1 MNQPLPRHSGTRFV
15 KMEMSSYCVTCMN
28 NRLAGILLFSSV
40 VLCIGTT
47 ARAQDADSLVQKGQL
62 LRQENGRYIRMAQ
75 KDGTLSTR
83 EADSLRAL
91 CFGTLE
97 RPVQSPAAGETGHA
111 GRICESGSA

>member
-1 MNQPLPRHSGTRFV
+1 
-15 KMEMSSYCVTCMN
+15 MEMSSYCVTCMN

-75 KDGTLSTR
+75 KDGTLSAT

-97 RPVQSPAAGETGHA
+97 RPVQCPAAGETGHA
-111 GRICESGSA
+111 GRICESRSA